1 MVARH
6 VRGRQDVL
14 PAVRSGNETGGRR
27 AACRPAAGQIRL
39 QPTRPPLAKG
49 GHDQGAAAENPGV
62 LPAALRRAER
72 AEVEESTLN
81 ACETY
86 GRSKRHVLG
95 TSENDGGVSQ
105 CDTPLVLFETYN
117 ICCEVCRFGSR

>member
-27 AACRPAAGQIRL
+27 AAGRPAAGQIRL

-72 AEVEESTLN
+72 AEVEESTRN
-81 ACETY
+81 AWTLTVD
-86 GRSKRHVLG
+86 RS
-95 TSENDGGVSQ
+95 
-105 CDTPLVLFETYN
+105 DTGPRYQ
-117 ICCEVCRFGSR
+117 RK